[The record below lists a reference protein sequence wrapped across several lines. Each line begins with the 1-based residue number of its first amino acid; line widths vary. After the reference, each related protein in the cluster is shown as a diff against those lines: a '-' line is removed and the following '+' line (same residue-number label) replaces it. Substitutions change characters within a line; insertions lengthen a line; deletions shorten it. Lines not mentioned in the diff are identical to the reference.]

1 MKSALRVLVAA
12 FLLAI
17 AATATFIYA
26 GVYNVAATV
35 PHHDLTYHVLHY
47 AMKRAVAVR
56 ADSIRPPQLNEPQ
69 RVRDGLALYRAHCV
83 QCHGAPGVAPDALGL
98 GLTPAPAN
106 LVEAAREWPATELY
120 WVVRH
125 GIKMTAMPA
134 WEYRFSDRELWDMVA
149 FLKAMTAWSPAQYR
163 AISAATP
170 DPAAAPMTV
179 AAPRNG
185 HELGNPQAGLRAI
198 SQYMC
203 ATCHSIPG
211 AAGDSNVGPPLDG
224 MARRGYIGGVLRNTP
239 HNMVRWL
246 LDPQQIDPQSAMPNL
261 RLREQ
266 DARDIAAYLYT
277 LGKRDAAP
285 ESQPAPAAKAGTP

>member
-1 MKSALRVLVAA
+1 LRVLVAA

-17 AATATFIYA
+17 AAAAACVYV

-35 PHHDLTYHVLHY
+35 PHHDLTYHLLHY
-47 AMKRAVAVR
+47 AMRRAVTVR
-56 ADSIRPPQLNEPQ
+56 ANAIRPPPLDGPQ
-69 RVRDGLALYRAHCV
+69 HVRNGLALYRAHCV
-83 QCHGAPGVAPDALGL
+83 QCHGAPGVAPDAVGL

-106 LVEAAREWPATELY
+106 LVEAAREWPAAELY

-134 WEYRFSDRELWDMVA
+134 WEYRFSEREIWDMVA
-149 FLKAMTAWSPAQYR
+149 FLKAMPTWSPAQYR

-170 DPAAAPMTV
+170 APLAAVPVTV
-179 AAPRNG
+179 AARQNG
-185 HELGNPQAGLRAI
+185 HELGDPQAGLRAI

-211 AAGDSNVGPPLDG
+211 ASGADKNVGPPLDG
-224 MARRGYIGGVLRNTP
+224 IARRSYIGGVLRNTP

-246 LDPQQIDPQSAMPNL
+246 LDPQQVDPQSAMPNL

-285 ESQPAPAAKAGTP
+285 EPQLPPAAKAGKP